1 MFYFVFIFL
10 NLNFGIFVIIII
22 MKTEFEVTL
31 QKDIRVRL
39 GGIVSKRIWRVWP
52 VL

>member
-1 MFYFVFIFL
+1 
-10 NLNFGIFVIIII
+10 

-52 VL
+52 VLWGWSGDWKSRGTGILRFTPL